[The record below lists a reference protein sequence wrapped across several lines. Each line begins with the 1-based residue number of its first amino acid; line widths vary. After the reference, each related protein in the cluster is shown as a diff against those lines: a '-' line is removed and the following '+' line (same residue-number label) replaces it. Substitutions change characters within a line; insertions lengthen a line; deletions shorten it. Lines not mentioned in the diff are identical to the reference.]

1 MSKYIFKCIDEET
14 YSTVKGKE
22 VLVEFSG
29 ELNRD
34 QILEEFKG
42 FLQAAGFTF
51 NIDDRLDVVNDTED
65 YEGLFDEDPEASDEP
80 LNENQL
86 NFDNYINIP
95 YPHHLADAPSFGFG
109 QTMNTGTYS
118 FEPVDSTIIGVDF
131 TKTVTG
137 NITTTL
143 SYKDIIPVSLSSATL
158 DFSDSNHITLDLSD
172 SFETKDKLG

>member
-22 VLVEFSG
+22 VVVEFSG

-80 LNENQL
+80 FNENQL
-86 NFDNYINIP
+86 NFEKIRP
-95 YPHHLADAPSFGFG
+95 RAL
-109 QTMNTGTYS
+109 
-118 FEPVDSTIIGVDF
+118 
-131 TKTVTG
+131 
-137 NITTTL
+137 
-143 SYKDIIPVSLSSATL
+143 
-158 DFSDSNHITLDLSD
+158 
-172 SFETKDKLG
+172 

>member
-1 MSKYIFKCIDEET
+1 MSRYIFKCIDEVP

-65 YEGLFDEDPEASDEP
+65 YEGLFGMDD
-80 LNENQL
+80 
-86 NFDNYINIP
+86 I
-95 YPHHLADAPSFGFG
+95 
-109 QTMNTGTYS
+109 GTIV
-118 FEPVDSTIIGVDF
+118 EEG
-131 TKTVTG
+131 
-137 NITTTL
+137 
-143 SYKDIIPVSLSSATL
+143 
-158 DFSDSNHITLDLSD
+158 NHITLDLFD